1 MRFIARAEQ
10 GARRKLERRALELFD
25 EVYGSEDPLTQE
37 DAAREIAGGEL
48 RRELDAPV
56 RASHRVL
63 GRFAAVRAR
72 AIRAAE
78 HRITVAAPS
87 WVAPRDVDAPD
98 DHHRLVD
105 DLIRAPAAPPRSRV
119 ALAAA

>member
-1 MRFIARAEQ
+1 MRFIARAERA
-10 GARRKLERRALELFD
+10 ARRKLERRAMELFD
-25 EVYGSEDPLTQE
+25 EVYASEDPLTQE
-37 DAAREIAGGEL
+37 DAAREIARGEM

-56 RASHRVL
+56 RASQRVL

-78 HRITVAAPS
+78 HRLTVAAPS
-87 WVAPRDVDAPD
+87 PVAPRDVDPPD

-105 DLIRAPAAPPRSRV
+105 DLIQAPAAPPRHRV
-119 ALAAA
+119 ASVAA